1 MIINGQRYEAEPAVE
16 AYVKNLQAENEEQRR
31 EILRLTDELKE
42 MDEAN
47 EYLRNQSAKD
57 FENVAKLMDTIGALK
72 KESAQ
77 LEEKYQKAT
86 GVIAATDCAE
96 CKRHYENEI
105 KVRCLENSEKNKLID
120 ELNTELSGYRQ
131 IINAEPVKHGHWI
144 GRNDG
149 VIATYQCSNCGDS
162 IPQNIF
168 IIGCDFNYCPYCDA
182 KMDGGEDNAE

>member
-16 AYVKNLQAENEEQRR
+16 AYVKDLQAENEEQRR

-57 FENVAKLMDTIGALK
+57 FENVAKFMDTIGALK

-86 GVIAATDCAE
+86 GVIATDSLPTAVDLYKLKKMCIENQGCRECAF
-96 CKRHYENEI
+96 RREN
-105 KVRCLENSEKNKLID
+105 VDGFDRCAFEGLPMDWTFHS
-120 ELNTELSGYRQ
+120 
-131 IINAEPVKHGHWI
+131 
-144 GRNDG
+144 
-149 VIATYQCSNCGDS
+149 
-162 IPQNIF
+162 
-168 IIGCDFNYCPYCDA
+168 
-182 KMDGGEDNAE
+182 DGGAEDERNN